1 MRIPKATKL
10 NSGMWSIQLR
20 LGGVSK
26 TITAESKRKVEN
38 KAVLYKSEYKNGLIE
53 PVRASQSKL
62 KRPTLHAAMES
73 YLDVLTNVLSPS
85 TIRGY
90 DTIARTRFRAWAG
103 TSLDDI
109 KDWQA
114 VLNKEAELCSAKTL
128 KNAWSFAKG
137 AIERQGIDVGKVTLP
152 SVAKKEHTFLD
163 VEEAKRF
170 VRLLK
175 GTDIEAVCLL
185 ALHSLRRSEILAL
198 EKSDINLD
206 EGQYGIIHVNGAAVL
221 DRNNVL
227 VEKDTNK
234 TDLSTRSIPIL
245 IPRLREVLKNHPDGK
260 FITVNPHAV
269 WRKIN
274 KFCEKNGFPVLG
286 FHGFRH
292 TFVVI
297 AFYAGLNA
305 FTTQRVGGWSNP
317 NTVNDIYYHLS
328 LRERNAAFDKM
339 SDVWNEEDGAE

>member
-10 NSGMWSIQLR
+10 SSGMWSIQLR

-38 KAVLYKSEYKNGLIE
+38 MATLYKSEYKNGLIE
-53 PVRASQSKL
+53 PVRASQGIK
-62 KRPTLHAAMES
+62 KPTLRSAMES
-73 YLDVLTNVLSPS
+73 YINVLTNVLSPS

-90 DTIARTRFRAWAG
+90 DTIARTRFKAWADMR
-103 TSLDDI
+103 LDDI
-109 KDWQA
+109 KDWQK
-114 VLNKEAELCSAKTL
+114 VLNEEAETCSAKTL

-137 AIERQGIDVGKVTLP
+137 AIERQGVKIGKVTLP
-152 SVAKKEHTFLD
+152 SVVKKEHTFLD

-198 EKSDINLD
+198 TKADINLN
-206 EGQYGIIHVNGAAVL
+206 EGQYGMIHVNGAAVL
-221 DRNNVL
+221 DKNNVL

-245 IPRLREVLKNHPDGK
+245 IPRLREVIKEHPDGK

-274 KFCEKNGFPVLG
+274 KFCEKNGFPILG

-297 AFYAGLNA
+297 AFDAGLNA

-328 LRERNAAFDKM
+328 LRQRNEAFEKI
-339 SDVWNEEDGAE
+339 SEVWADDGAE

>member
-10 NSGMWSIQLR
+10 SSGMWSIQLR
-20 LGGVSK
+20 LGGVSR

-38 KAVLYKSEYKNGLIE
+38 MATLYKSEYKNGLIE
-53 PVRASQSKL
+53 PVRASQGIK
-62 KRPTLHAAMES
+62 KPTLRSAMES
-73 YLDVLTNVLSPS
+73 YISVLTNVLSPS

-90 DTIARTRFRAWAG
+90 DTIARTRFKAWADMR
-103 TSLDDI
+103 LDDI
-109 KDWQA
+109 KDWQE
-114 VLNKEAELCSAKTL
+114 VLNEEAETCSAKTL

-137 AIERQGIDVGKVTLP
+137 AIERQGVKIGKVTLP

-198 EKSDINLD
+198 TKADINLN
-206 EGQYGIIHVNGAAVL
+206 EGQYGMIHVNGAAVL
-221 DRNNVL
+221 DKNNVL

-245 IPRLREVLKNHPDGK
+245 IPRLREVINEHPDGK

-274 KFCEKNGFPVLG
+274 KFCEKNGFPILG

-297 AFYAGLNA
+297 AFDAGLNA

-328 LRERNAAFDKM
+328 LRQKNEAFEKI
-339 SDVWNEEDGAE
+339 SEVWADDGAE

>member
-10 NSGMWSIQLR
+10 SSGMWSIQLR
-20 LGGVSK
+20 LGGVSR

-38 KAVLYKSEYKNGLIE
+38 MATLYKSEYKNGLIE
-53 PVRASQSKL
+53 PVRASQGIK
-62 KRPTLHAAMES
+62 KPTLRSALES
-73 YLDVLTNVLSPS
+73 YISVLTNVLSPS

-90 DTIARTRFRAWAG
+90 DTIARTRFKAWADMR
-103 TSLDDI
+103 LDDI
-109 KDWQA
+109 KDWQK
-114 VLNKEAELCSAKTL
+114 VLNEEAETCSAKTL

-137 AIERQGIDVGKVTLP
+137 AIERQGVKIGKVTLP
-152 SVAKKEHTFLD
+152 SVVKKEHTFLD

-198 EKSDINLD
+198 TKADININ
-206 EGQYGIIHVNGAAVL
+206 EGQYGMIHVNGAAVL
-221 DRNNVL
+221 DKNNVL

-234 TDLSTRSIPIL
+234 TELSTRSVPIL
-245 IPRLREVLKNHPDGK
+245 IPRLREVIKEHPDGK

-274 KFCEKNGFPVLG
+274 KFCEKNGFPILG

-297 AFYAGLNA
+297 AFDAGLNA

-328 LRERNAAFDKM
+328 LRQRNEAFEKI
-339 SDVWNEEDGAE
+339 SEVWTDDGAE

>member
-10 NSGMWSIQLR
+10 SSGMWSIQLR
-20 LGGVSK
+20 LGGVSR

-38 KAVLYKSEYKNGLIE
+38 MATLYKSEYKNGLIE
-53 PVRASQSKL
+53 PDRASQHMK
-62 KRPTLHAAMES
+62 KPTLRLAMES
-73 YLDVLTNVLSPS
+73 YINVLTNVLSPS

-90 DTIARTRFRAWAG
+90 DTIARTRFQDWADMC
-103 TSLDDI
+103 LDDI
-109 KDWQA
+109 KDWQT
-114 VLNKEAELCSAKTL
+114 VLNEEATLCSAKTL

-137 AIERQGIDVGKVTLP
+137 AIERQGVNVGKVTLP

-163 VEEAKRF
+163 VDEAKRF

-198 EKSDINLD
+198 SKADVNLK

-221 DRNNVL
+221 DKNNVL

-245 IPRLREVLKNHPDGK
+245 IPRLREVIKEHPDGK
-260 FITVNPHAV
+260 FITVNPHVV

-297 AFYAGLNA
+297 AFNAGLNA

-328 LRERNAAFDKM
+328 LRQRNEAFDKI
-339 SDVWNEEDGAE
+339 SEVWSEDGAE